1 MLELESDQGPGM
13 SSTHETIMRQA
24 RKELDAVRPVN
35 YQLTPAEYKRRL
47 YLINDEKNQL
57 RAALGLAPITNQPT
71 TGDLFQ

>member
-1 MLELESDQGPGM
+1 M

-24 RKELDAVRPVN
+24 RRELDAVRPVN

-57 RAALGLAPITNQPT
+57 RAALGLAAITTQQT

>member
-1 MLELESDQGPGM
+1 MT
-13 SSTHETIMRQA
+13 THETIMRQA
-24 RKELDAVRPVN
+24 RRELDAVRPVN

-57 RAALGLAPITNQPT
+57 RAALGLAPITTQQT

>member
-1 MLELESDQGPGM
+1 MT
-13 SSTHETIMRQA
+13 THETIMRQA
-24 RKELDAVRPVN
+24 RRELDAARPVN

-57 RAALGLAPITNQPT
+57 RAALGLSPITTQHN

>member
-1 MLELESDQGPGM
+1 MPKLESNKGPSM
-13 SSTHETIMRQA
+13 TTHETIMRQA
-24 RKELDAVRPVN
+24 RKELDATRAPG

-57 RAALGLAPITNQPT
+57 RAALGLAAITTQQT

>member
-1 MLELESDQGPGM
+1 MT
-13 SSTHETIMRQA
+13 THETIMRQA
-24 RKELDAVRPVN
+24 RRELDAVRPVN

-57 RAALGLAPITNQPT
+57 RAALGLAAVTTQQT

>member
-1 MLELESDQGPGM
+1 M

-57 RAALGLAPITNQPT
+57 RAALGLAPITNQQT

>member
-1 MLELESDQGPGM
+1 M

-24 RKELDAVRPVN
+24 RRELDAVRPVN
-35 YQLTPAEYKRRL
+35 YQLTPAEYKRRI

-57 RAALGLAPITNQPT
+57 RAALGLAAVTTQQT

>member
-1 MLELESDQGPGM
+1 M
-13 SSTHETIMRQA
+13 STHETIMRQA

-57 RAALGLAPITNQPT
+57 RAALGLAAITTQQT

>member
-1 MLELESDQGPGM
+1 
-13 SSTHETIMRQA
+13 
-24 RKELDAVRPVN
+24 VRPVN

-57 RAALGLAPITNQPT
+57 RAALGLAAITTQPT

>member
-1 MLELESDQGPGM
+1 M
-13 SSTHETIMRQA
+13 STHETIMRQA
-24 RKELDAVRPVN
+24 RRELDAVRPVN

-57 RAALGLAPITNQPT
+57 RAALDLAPITTQQT